1 MHVTDRRVAEI
12 AAFGARTVRVSGTYD
27 EAVALADADARRNGW
42 HVVSDTSYE
51 GYQDVPRWVMQGY
64 SVMVDE
70 LLAQMPSG
78 VRPTHIFL

>member
-1 MHVTDRRVAEI
+1 MAEI
-12 AAFGARTVRVSGTYD
+12 AAFGQRTVRVSGTYD